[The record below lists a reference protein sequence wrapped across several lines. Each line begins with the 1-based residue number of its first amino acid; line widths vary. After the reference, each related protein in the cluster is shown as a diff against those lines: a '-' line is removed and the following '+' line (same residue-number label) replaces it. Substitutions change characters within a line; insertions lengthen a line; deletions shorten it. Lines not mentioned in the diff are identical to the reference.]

1 MRLKIRK
8 RHLLLPEGFQSWFNV
23 SEDLR
28 GLARHMAH
36 TGSPSYSVT

>member
-8 RHLLLPEGFQSWFNV
+8 LHLLPPEGFQSWFNV

-28 GLARHMAH
+28 VLARHMTH
-36 TGSPSYSVT
+36 TGSPCYSVT